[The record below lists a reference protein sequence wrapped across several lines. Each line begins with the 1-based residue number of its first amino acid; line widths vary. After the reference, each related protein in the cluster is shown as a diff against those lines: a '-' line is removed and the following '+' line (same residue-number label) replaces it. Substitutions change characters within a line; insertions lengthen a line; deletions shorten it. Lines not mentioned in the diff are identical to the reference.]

1 MPPRLL
7 SFRPHTAA
15 RALRPRAAL
24 SLPVQRQ
31 RPFTQSAPRA
41 SKGKSSRKQ
50 KRRQEAAAKAATA
63 ATTTTTTSSAD
74 PSQNLPWGIYR
85 GERPLVL
92 FPGWRKLVAL
102 GVTVFL
108 GYLAAKPVR
117 EFLSPDTA
125 ASDEEEQAA
134 GLGETAQRLDELPVV
149 KALRAE
155 EGWVEIARKPEEE
168 SADGK
173 EPAGLV
179 ARRLAA
185 SAHLLGPRRVWWNGQ
200 RREGVSV
207 GWAGPG
213 VTGWPTVV
221 HGGAIAAV
229 VVEAVG
235 LGWESERRGDK
246 GPTPSVPESNTPPLP
261 SHQPLQLDLTY
272 LAPTR
277 ANEFYVL
284 RFAPSPPAV
293 PAQRGAET
301 DLSPRKDMTKREADV
316 DKQPALLA
324 PRTEEWTA
332 TLEKALDGRVCVKAR
347 VVMPDHETKG
357 SWELSD
363 KSEGKTWR
371 KRLWAN

>member
-7 SFRPHTAA
+7 SLRPPTLA
-15 RALRPRAAL
+15 RASRPRPAL

-31 RPFTQSAPRA
+31 QPFTQSAPRA
-41 SKGKSSRKQ
+41 GKGKASRKQ
-50 KRRQEAAAKAATA
+50 KQRAKKGAAAAAAAATSP
-63 ATTTTTTSSAD
+63 SSPSAN

-108 GYLAAKPVR
+108 GYLVAKPVR
-117 EFLSPDTA
+117 GFLSPDTA
-125 ASDEEEQAA
+125 ASDEEEQAT

-155 EGWVEIARKPEEE
+155 EGWVEIAREPEQ

-173 EPAGLV
+173 ESAGLV

-185 SAHLLGPRRVWWNGQ
+185 STHLLGPRRVWWNGQ
-200 RREGVSV
+200 RGEGVSV

-235 LGWESERRGDK
+235 LGWESERRVDK
-246 GPTPSVPESNTPPLP
+246 GPTSPVPISPTSPLP

-277 ANEFYVL
+277 ANEFYVI

-301 DLSPRKDMTKREADV
+301 DLSPRKDLTKREAEV
-316 DKQPALLA
+316 DKQPPLLA

-332 TLEKALDGRVCVKAR
+332 TLEKALDGKVCAKAR
-347 VVMPDHETKG
+347 VIMPDHELKG
-357 SWELSD
+357 DSLVADE
-363 KSEGKTWR
+363 SEGKTWR